1 MRLILLSIFS
11 SLSLFFT
18 QAQINFWEA
27 KEVNPSELTGTQ
39 FTFPDK
45 ASTFYL
51 DIENLK
57 TYAFQA
63 PLDNKQGNIFSSPIS
78 IAIPMPDGSM
88 ENFLLVESPVYDLAL
103 TQKYAG
109 IKTFLAYNPKHPNWY
124 ARFDITPKGFHAMI
138 MGTDKGSIFID
149 PIMHQGDINHYF
161 SYYKDDFKRDS
172 EKIICLLD
180 DKAPIHQHS
189 NNHTGGTY
197 KSFGS
202 CELRTYRLAVSA
214 TGEYTQF
221 HGGTVADAVAAQ
233 ITTMNRVNGVFERDM
248 AIHMDIIA
256 NNDLIIYTN
265 PASDPFSNGNTGAMI
280 NENQTNTDAVIGSA
294 NYDIGHIFGTNSG
307 GLAQLRSPCTNNKA
321 RGVTGSGAPIGDP
334 FDIDYVAHEMGHQY
348 GANHTQNNNCNRN
361 NATAMEPGSAS
372 TIMGY
377 AGICAPNVQNN
388 SDDYF
393 HGISMEEMGNFITG
407 ATHTCPVKTP
417 LANFAPSVSIPQT
430 NVTIPANTPFSLT
443 AVGTDLNTSNTLTYC
458 WEQIDNQT
466 ATMPPL
472 PTSTGGPAFRSFDP
486 TASPTRY
493 FPNLPDVIAGI
504 SPTWEVIPSVTRQM
518 NFRVVL
524 RDNAAG
530 GGCNDHA
537 DMVVN
542 VDGNSGPF
550 VVLNP
555 SNSGITWTGNTV
567 ETVTWDVANT
577 DQAPVSCST
586 ANILISYDGG
596 LTFPDTLA
604 SNVPNDGNQ
613 DVSVPNV
620 GTSDALIIVQCAN
633 GTFYDVSNNTFTIT
647 PITNDFT
654 VNITNNTQNVCAGD
668 DATFTVD
675 IDFIGSFSDPV
686 ALSLSG
692 EPTGTIVNISANNQI
707 PPYTAIISISNTA
720 SASGNYTLNLAAS
733 STTGIKNS
741 NLNLNVTTDLLGP
754 INLTSPANGVTNV
767 SSPVNFTWST
777 ISNAQYLIELAS
789 DNAFT
794 NILESSTGLTV
805 ENYTNASSLP
815 ANTTLYWRVT
825 AFNLCDTLSSSTSSF
840 TTSNC
845 ITYSST
851 DIPVAISAS
860 GTPTINST
868 LPISGTSGT
877 IADLNVVSLS
887 GTHTYI
893 SDLTFTLTSPGAT
906 AVTLIDAIC
915 NAENDFNIQFDDAA
929 PNNNYPCPP
938 VDGLSY
944 QPANAL
950 SAFNGENADG
960 TWNLTVN
967 DGFNQDGGELQAW
980 AIEICFTTPT
990 CTDITENISL
1000 SSCDSVLAAGTWFY
1014 TDTQFQ
1020 VLNTGVITG
1029 GCDSITNFNIQVFGK
1044 DTTTNTVNA
1053 CDSAF
1058 INGIWY
1064 TSSQT
1069 ISETN
1074 PNINNCDSTHFI
1086 VINISSTVNTTSSVS
1101 ACDSAQVNG
1110 TWYFSSQLISNTFI
1124 GSNTCDSVHTV
1135 NLTINN
1141 SSPVTVINLSTCIA
1155 SNVNSDTITLT
1166 NSAGCDSV
1174 VITNTTLLPGATE
1187 IQSIAACDSAFVAG
1201 TWYTNSTI
1209 VNDTLAGGASN
1220 GCDSIIT
1227 YNILINQSTTT
1238 STGFNA
1244 CDSAFINGNWYFSSQ
1259 NIVDTNATS
1268 AGCDSIHIIS
1278 LIINS
1283 TTQTSENLSAC
1294 DSANINGTWYF
1305 SSQVISNTFLGS
1317 NTCDSV
1323 HTVNLSLNNSITTI
1337 DVQSA
1342 CGSYTWIDGNT
1353 YSSSTN
1359 SPTIAF
1365 PASNGC
1371 DSIIRLDLTILNP
1384 SFTNDVVTACDS
1396 FTWINGI
1403 TYFNTTNSP
1412 SVTLTNSQG
1421 CDSIVRLDLT
1431 ISFSNI
1437 VPDVQIACDSFTW
1450 IDGNT
1455 YTSSTNSPTFTL
1467 TNSFGCD
1474 SIVLLNLTV
1483 NSSSFS
1489 VDNVT
1494 ACDSLVWI
1502 DGVTYTSSTNTPVV
1516 NLTNSAGCDSSIN
1529 LNLTIINPS
1538 TSTDV
1543 QTACG
1548 SFTWIDGNTYTSS
1561 NNTAT
1566 FTIPNGGGCDSV
1578 VTLDLTIF
1586 NPTTG
1591 IDVISAC
1598 GSYTWIDGIS
1608 YSSSNNTATYT
1619 IAGGASNGC
1628 DSIASLDLTIINP
1641 SLSIDTHTACDQFTW
1656 IDGITYTSS
1665 NNFASF
1671 TIPGGAANGC
1681 DSIVLLDLT
1690 IFATEGHTYVITACD
1705 SFTWVNGVTYT
1716 SSILNESFTV
1726 PGATSNGCDS
1736 LYVLDLTIIPSGS
1749 GTDVITA
1756 CGSYTWID
1764 GITYT
1769 SSNNTA
1775 EYNIAGGN
1783 ANGCDIEMSLDLT
1796 ILPLPNISL
1805 SLLNGVLSA
1814 SPGLMNYQW
1823 YRNGQVIPG
1832 ANSQTYTPT
1841 AYGSYTC
1848 SANNGNCDGLSNGI
1862 LISITDIKDFEF
1874 EFVGV
1879 YPNPVSDYLHI
1890 DVGQEKLET
1899 ITLFDIT
1906 GKRISELNAVE
1917 RRFYMGDYATGV
1929 YLIELKNG
1937 DKRSIVKV
1945 ILE

>member
-1 MRLILLSIFS
+1 MRLILLSIYS
-11 SLSLFFT
+11 SLSLLFT

-45 ASTFYL
+45 ASTYYL
-51 DIENLK
+51 DIESFK

-63 PLDNKQGNIFSSPIS
+63 PLDNNQGNIFSSPIS
-78 IAIPMPDGSM
+78 IAIPMPDGSI
-88 ENFLLVESPVYDLAL
+88 ENFLLVESPVYELAL

-149 PIMHQGDINHYF
+149 PIMHLGDINHYF
-161 SYYKDDFKRDS
+161 SYYKDDFRRDS

-265 PASDPFSNGNTGAMI
+265 GATDPFTNGTPGTMI
-280 NENQTNTDAVIGSA
+280 NQNQTNTDAVIGSA

-466 ATMPPL
+466 ATMPPAS
-472 PTSTGGPAFRSFDP
+472 TSTGGPAFRSFDP
-486 TASPTRY
+486 STSPTRY

-504 SPTWEVIPSVTRQM
+504 TPTWEVIPSVTRQM

-524 RDNAAG
+524 RDNAVG

-555 SNSGITWTGNTV
+555 SNSGVTWTGNTV

-654 VNITNNTQNVCAGD
+654 VNITNNTQNICAVD

-692 EPTGTIVNISANNQI
+692 EPAGTIVNISPNNQI
-707 PPYTAIISISNTA
+707 PPYTATVSISNTA
-720 SASGNYTLNLAAS
+720 SASGSYTLNLAAS
-733 STTGIKNS
+733 STTGTKNNS
-741 NLNLNVTTDLLGP
+741 LNLNVTADLLGP

-794 NILESSTGLTV
+794 NILESSTSLTA
-805 ENYTNASSLP
+805 ENYTSTSSLP

-851 DIPVAISAS
+851 DIPIIISAS

-893 SDLTFTLTSPGAT
+893 SDLTFTLTSPSST
-906 AVTLIDAIC
+906 SVILLDAIC
-915 NAENDFNIQFDDAA
+915 NNQNNFDIQFDDAA

-1000 SSCDSVLAAGTWFY
+1000 SSCDSVLAAGTWFFA
-1014 TDTQFQ
+1014 DTQFQ
-1020 VLNTGVITG
+1020 VVNAGVILG

-1053 CDSAF
+1053 CDSTF

-1074 PNINNCDSTHFI
+1074 PNFNNCDSTHFT

-1110 TWYFSSQLISNTFI
+1110 TWYFSSQVISNTFI

-1141 SSPVTVINLSTCIA
+1141 SSPTTVINLSTCIA

-1187 IQSIAACDSAFVAG
+1187 IQSLPPV
-1201 TWYTNSTI
+1201 
-1209 VNDTLAGGASN
+1209 
-1220 GCDSIIT
+1220 
-1227 YNILINQSTTT
+1227 
-1238 STGFNA
+1238 
-1244 CDSAFINGNWYFSSQ
+1244 
-1259 NIVDTNATS
+1259 
-1268 AGCDSIHIIS
+1268 
-1278 LIINS
+1278 
-1283 TTQTSENLSAC
+1283 TQLSWPERG
-1294 DSANINGTWYF
+1294 I
-1305 SSQVISNTFLGS
+1305 QIQL
-1317 NTCDSV
+1317 
-1323 HTVNLSLNNSITTI
+1323 LSM
-1337 DVQSA
+1337 
-1342 CGSYTWIDGNT
+1342 
-1353 YSSSTN
+1353 
-1359 SPTIAF
+1359 
-1365 PASNGC
+1365 
-1371 DSIIRLDLTILNP
+1371 
-1384 SFTNDVVTACDS
+1384 
-1396 FTWINGI
+1396 
-1403 TYFNTTNSP
+1403 
-1412 SVTLTNSQG
+1412 
-1421 CDSIVRLDLT
+1421 
-1431 ISFSNI
+1431 
-1437 VPDVQIACDSFTW
+1437 
-1450 IDGNT
+1450 
-1455 YTSSTNSPTFTL
+1455 
-1467 TNSFGCD
+1467 
-1474 SIVLLNLTV
+1474 
-1483 NSSSFS
+1483 
-1489 VDNVT
+1489 
-1494 ACDSLVWI
+1494 
-1502 DGVTYTSSTNTPVV
+1502 TP
-1516 NLTNSAGCDSSIN
+1516 
-1529 LNLTIINPS
+1529 
-1538 TSTDV
+1538 
-1543 QTACG
+1543 
-1548 SFTWIDGNTYTSS
+1548 
-1561 NNTAT
+1561 
-1566 FTIPNGGGCDSV
+1566 
-1578 VTLDLTIF
+1578 
-1586 NPTTG
+1586 
-1591 IDVISAC
+1591 
-1598 GSYTWIDGIS
+1598 
-1608 YSSSNNTATYT
+1608 
-1619 IAGGASNGC
+1619 
-1628 DSIASLDLTIINP
+1628 
-1641 SLSIDTHTACDQFTW
+1641 
-1656 IDGITYTSS
+1656 
-1665 NNFASF
+1665 
-1671 TIPGGAANGC
+1671 
-1681 DSIVLLDLT
+1681 
-1690 IFATEGHTYVITACD
+1690 
-1705 SFTWVNGVTYT
+1705 
-1716 SSILNESFTV
+1716 
-1726 PGATSNGCDS
+1726 
-1736 LYVLDLTIIPSGS
+1736 
-1749 GTDVITA
+1749 
-1756 CGSYTWID
+1756 
-1764 GITYT
+1764 
-1769 SSNNTA
+1769 
-1775 EYNIAGGN
+1775 
-1783 ANGCDIEMSLDLT
+1783 
-1796 ILPLPNISL
+1796 
-1805 SLLNGVLSA
+1805 
-1814 SPGLMNYQW
+1814 
-1823 YRNGQVIPG
+1823 
-1832 ANSQTYTPT
+1832 
-1841 AYGSYTC
+1841 
-1848 SANNGNCDGLSNGI
+1848 
-1862 LISITDIKDFEF
+1862 
-1874 EFVGV
+1874 
-1879 YPNPVSDYLHI
+1879 
-1890 DVGQEKLET
+1890 
-1899 ITLFDIT
+1899 
-1906 GKRISELNAVE
+1906 
-1917 RRFYMGDYATGV
+1917 
-1929 YLIELKNG
+1929 
-1937 DKRSIVKV
+1937 
-1945 ILE
+1945 